1 MQTEDLQA
9 QLNRETA
16 VLELANKQMADLL
29 TRQADLNAYI
39 VKLSMQSGQGGG
51 LLSGHTTKIPD
62 PLVLTDRKDLKFE
75 D

>member
-16 VLELANKQMADLL
+16 VLELANKQVADLL
-29 TRQADLNAYI
+29 SRQMDLNAHI
-39 VKLSMQSGQGGG
+39 VKLSIQSSQEGGS
-51 LLSGHTTKIPD
+51 LSGCTVKILD